1 MEILLRRDFGPVL
14 RPCDE
19 AGETALK
26 RVGQGKIVTVNVK
39 QPRNPQHHRLFWA
52 LMSKVYENQSHFK
65 SVEQLV
71 SAVKIATGHTETVV
85 LKRGTY
91 EIPKSISFAA
101 MDQGEFDIFYDRAV
115 EFVCTEV
122 IPGLGRAE
130 LEAEI
135 REMVG
140 KR

>member
-19 AGETALK
+19 IGETALK
-26 RVGQGKIVTVNVK
+26 RVGQGKLVTCNIK
-39 QPRNPQHHRLFWA
+39 QPRNPQHHRLFFA
-52 LMSKVYENQSHFK
+52 LMSKVFENQQYFS

-71 SAVKIATGHTETVV
+71 TALKIAIGHVDMIKT
-85 LKRGTY
+85 KRGTFQ
-91 EIPKSISFAA
+91 IPKSISFAA
-101 MDQGEFDIFYDRAV
+101 MDQDAFSQFYERAV
-115 EFVCTEV
+115 DFVLQEV

-135 REMVG
+135 KEMTA
-140 KR
+140 

>member
-19 AGETALK
+19 AGESALK
-26 RVGQGKIVTVNVK
+26 RIGQGKIVACNVK
-39 QPRNPQHHRLFWA
+39 QPRNVQHHRLFFA
-52 LMSKVYENQSHFK
+52 LMSKVFENQTYFK
-65 SVEQLV
+65 TVEQLV
-71 SAVKIATGHTETVV
+71 TALKIAIGHTDTIQT
-85 LKRGTY
+85 KRGTY
-91 EIPKSISFAA
+91 TIPKSISFAA
-101 MDQGEFDIFYDRAV
+101 MDQGEFDTFYENSV
-115 EFVCTEV
+115 QFVLTEV

-140 KR
+140 T

>member
-19 AGETALK
+19 TGELALK
-26 RVGQGKIVTVNVK
+26 RVGQGKIVTCNIK
-39 QPRNPQHHRLFWA
+39 QPRNPQHHRLFFA
-52 LMSKVYENQSHFK
+52 LMSKVFQNQEYFK
-65 SVEQLV
+65 TIEQMVTAL
-71 SAVKIATGHTETVV
+71 KIALGHTDTI
-85 LKRGTY
+85 KTRRG
-91 EIPKSISFAA
+91 EFVIPKSISFAN
-101 MDQGEFDIFYDRAV
+101 MDQPAFDDFYNRAV
-115 EFVCTEV
+115 DFVLAEV

-140 KR
+140 A